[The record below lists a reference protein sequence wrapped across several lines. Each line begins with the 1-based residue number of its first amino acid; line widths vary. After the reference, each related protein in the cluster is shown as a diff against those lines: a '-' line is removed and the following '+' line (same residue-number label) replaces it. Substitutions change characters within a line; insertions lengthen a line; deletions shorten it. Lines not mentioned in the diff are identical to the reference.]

1 MAAIVEVFGAPGVG
15 KSSLVRTLDGRRV
28 AGRMLLAAQHLGRA
42 PRSQRLGTGPARV
55 PRLLERLLRRDLTPA
70 ERRAALADQ
79 RHVWA
84 ELLELVA
91 TGPLGRD
98 DQDPLRLLHAPGW
111 LAATLELRALAE
123 TAPPGVVTL
132 LDEGLVQRLALVCGR
147 EPEGPMLDRFIGVL
161 PPAALYVHL
170 QAEKSTLVFR
180 LGERGRVIDRHV
192 GLTEE
197 RLAGS
202 VDEEARLLARAA
214 DRLAVAGHDLLTLD
228 TTAPLDA
235 LAAEVTGHLEG
246 ILRQSRR

>member
-1 MAAIVEVFGAPGVG
+1 MAAIVELFGAPGVG

-28 AGRMLLAAQHLGRA
+28 AGRMLLAAHHLGRV
-42 PRSQRLGTGPARV
+42 PRSQRLGTGPARI

-79 RHVWA
+79 RDAWA
-84 ELLELVA
+84 ELLEVVA
-91 TGPLGRD
+91 AGPLGRD

-147 EPEGPMLDRFIGVL
+147 EPEGPTLDRFIDAL
-161 PPAALYVHL
+161 PPATLYVHL
-170 QAEKSTLVFR
+170 QTRQSTLVSR
-180 LGERGRVIDRHV
+180 LRERERVIDRHL

-197 RLAGS
+197 RLAVS
-202 VDEEARLLARAA
+202 VGDEVKLLARAA
-214 DRLAVAGHDLLTLD
+214 GRLTEAGHNLLTLD
-228 TTAPLDA
+228 AAASLDA
-235 LAAEVTGHLEG
+235 LAAQVMHHLERM
-246 ILRQSRR
+246 LPKPRR